1 MSGRAP
7 YISDRPQGLRPTTDA
22 ETPEMQWASDALVE
36 QLARLDLRYIA
47 LVPGSS
53 YRGVHDSLVNYKGNT
68 DPQILLCLHEEH
80 CVALAHGYAKVA
92 ERPMAAAVHA
102 NVGLM
107 HAVMAFYNAF
117 CDRVP
122 MLVLGATGPVD
133 AAQRRP
139 WIDWVHTSGDQGALV
154 RPFVKWDDQP
164 ASLPA
169 ALCSLVQAAAIAREK
184 PCAPVYVCL
193 DVELQEKMLDK
204 GAPSLGTA
212 SRYLAVPRHGPSAD
226 DVAAVHDLLATAT
239 RPLFLMG
246 RMDRTQ
252 RGWDA
257 RVALAEHLDA
267 RVATDLKQ
275 AAAFP
280 TQHPLHATDP
290 GVFNSPHLCALVR
303 SADVIVALDWVDLAG
318 TFKAAHEGADP
329 EAAATVVH
337 VTLDA
342 ALHNGWSKDHF
353 SRAAVDVP
361 VAADPD
367 EFVTALLAA
376 CQDQGGKTRK
386 STWETRD
393 PRSLSPRNGTSNDI
407 DTDVI
412 YMHDLAT
419 AIYDAVPA
427 DELCLIRLPLG
438 WKGGDLRATHPLS
451 YLGQDGGGG
460 LASGPGQAVGS
471 GLALKEMKAAGQSAA
486 DYVPVAVLGDGDFL
500 MGSSALWTAARYKI
514 PVLVIVAN
522 NASFFN
528 DEAHQERVARARSRP
543 VENKWI
549 GVRIDDPLPDLSQ
562 NAASLGAAV
571 LGGQVTSRRALT
583 DILCRAVVKMREE
596 STVVVVDVS
605 VPPDGYSSALNKA
618 Q

>member
-1 MSGRAP
+1 MATKAP
-7 YISDRPQGLRPTTDA
+7 YISDRPNGLASDTHPG
-22 ETPEMQWASDALVE
+22 MQWASDALVE

-68 DPQILLCLHEEH
+68 NPEILLCLHEEH
-80 CVALAHGYAKVA
+80 CVALAHGYAKVT

-107 HAVMAFYNAF
+107 HAVMAFYNAY

-164 ASLPA
+164 ASLRA
-169 ALCSLVQAAAIAREK
+169 ALSSLVQGAAITRDK
-184 PCAPVYVCL
+184 PNAPVYICL
-193 DVELQEKMLDK
+193 DVEMQEQKLTEV
-204 GAPSLGTA
+204 PSLGTS
-212 SRYLAVPRHGPSAD
+212 SRYLQVPRHGASVD
-226 DVAAVHDLLATAT
+226 DVKAVQELLANSQ
-239 RPLFLMG
+239 RPLFLLG
-246 RMDRTQ
+246 RMNRTQ
-252 RGWDA
+252 SGWEA
-257 RVALAEHLDA
+257 RVALAEHVDA
-267 RVATDLKQ
+267 LVVTDLKQ

-280 TQHPLHATDP
+280 TNHPLHAADP
-290 GVFNSPHLCALVR
+290 GVFNSPRLCELVR
-303 SADVIVALDWVDLAG
+303 SADVIVAFDWVDLAG
-318 TFKAAHEGADP
+318 TLKAAHGADTEP
-329 EAAATVVH
+329 AGKVVH
-337 VTLDA
+337 VTLDS
-342 ALHNGWSKDHF
+342 ALQNGWSKDNF
-353 SRAAVDVP
+353 ARPVVDLS

-367 EFVTALLAA
+367 EFVSSLLSTYQTDGSEKHKNAWGSLAA
-376 CQDQGGKTRK
+376 PQ
-386 STWETRD
+386 
-393 PRSLSPRNGTSNDI
+393 PNMNGANSSDS
-407 DTDVI
+407 DVI

-419 AIYDAVPA
+419 AVYSAIPA
-427 DELCLIRLPLG
+427 EELCLIRLPLG
-438 WKGGDLRATHPLS
+438 WKGGDLHATHPLA

-471 GLALKEMKAAGQSAA
+471 GLALKELKATGGTTV

-549 GVRIDDPLPDLSQ
+549 GIRIDDPLPDLSQ
-562 NAASLGAAV
+562 NAASLGATI
-571 LGGQVTSRRALT
+571 LGGQVTSKKALV
-583 DILCRAVVKMREE
+583 DILKKAVATMRER
-596 STVVVVDVS
+596 STVVVVDIS